1 MISVP
6 RSTSARASR
15 SARPMTPPVGL
26 QGKGSTNAL
35 VRGVMALRSSSGVR
49 RNSCSSFVSTSTG
62 TAWAMDTRGP

>member
-1 MISVP
+1 MP

-15 SARPMTPPVGL
+15 SARAITPPVGL

-35 VRGVMALRSSSGVR
+35 VFGVMAAFSSPGVR
-49 RNSCSSFVSTSTG
+49 RNSCSAFVSTSTG